1 MIDGCFVSQD
11 GVARDNQEAFH
22 SFVRNAANGIP
33 GFIRL
38 YNCHYGEDYQWNA
51 MDLSYDGDQ
60 FILQGSDT
68 YTFWYLKHFTGEKD
82 RPDAAYDSYEY
93 YVLTNDNTVTW
104 EDILSHRVDA
114 EEHWTVYAEFTY
126 RPKHPDLPDKPNY
139 AILEFAGDSL
149 ITITNSDRL
158 EKLVYLFE
166 NAEFLGYE
174 PKTHSIGVGL
184 NLIFTSGDKDFVIE
198 LDPDSDLCRIN
209 GEYVFYGA
217 PEEPDYIYKLWEYLG
232 ITQWPDIVYMVCEN
246 ALRP

>member
-1 MIDGCFVSQD
+1 MIDGCFVSED
-11 GVARDNQEAFH
+11 GHARDNQEAFH
-22 SFVRNAANGIP
+22 SFAQNAASGIP

-38 YNCHYGEDYQWNA
+38 FNCHYGEDYQWNA

-68 YTFWYLKHFTGEKD
+68 YTFRYLKHFTGEKD

-139 AILEFAGDSL
+139 AILEFAGDGL
-149 ITITNSDRL
+149 ITITDSDRL